1 MLDHQCLISIC
12 RKLSCLLHVENHL
25 PHSHL
30 SYDITTNSKLVF
42 LGDSGMPGYVH
53 PKLYNH
59 LVENFCVYLQAK
71 NQLHLH
77 TFLEKCKLVL
87 DTLGMPGYIHPK

>member
-30 SYDITTNSKLVF
+30 SYDIATNSKLVF

-59 LVENFCVYLQAK
+59 LVENFLCLSAGKKSTSPSY
-71 NQLHLH
+71 
-77 TFLEKCKLVL
+77 FSGE
-87 DTLGMPGYIHPK
+87 M